1 MEKRKKF
8 VITIGREFGA
18 EGHEIGKEL
27 AERLGIN
34 MYDKD
39 LLSMAAEK
47 SGIDRD
53 TLASTEERVVNRFL
67 EPYVPLGFNGETVAD
82 RVFKIQSQI
91 IRELADHES
100 CVIIGR
106 LADYILRDEK
116 NCIRVFIFAPLED
129 RMKRIAKKH
138 SISEEA
144 AKKLIKRM
152 DTARKNYYSYYS
164 NGKAKWSSKDGKDI
178 LLNRE
183 CYDVDGCVDILEMMI
198 KKQFY

>member
-53 TLASTEERVVNRFL
+53 TLASTEERVVNCFL

-144 AKKLIKRM
+144 ARKLIKRM